1 MHSKNENQL
10 QLELLTANQHL
21 DLKQY
26 LAAQFT
32 ARLTEPIDW
41 TSRQFKNTF
50 LNVLD
55 RGPAACKPITV
66 SHFWFLFPVCTS
78 GIHFCFSLQSVNQN
92 GPPGVIAMLT
102 AALDL
107 GGADGSASGRLKNRK

>member
-1 MHSKNENQL
+1 MKGNDKWRLHSKNENQL
-10 QLELLTANQHL
+10 QLELLTANQHQ

-66 SHFWFLFPVCTS
+66 ISLPVSTSGFYFWFEISGLATS
-78 GIHFCFSLQSVNQN
+78 L
-92 GPPGVIAMLT
+92 
-102 AALDL
+102 
-107 GGADGSASGRLKNRK
+107 

>member
-1 MHSKNENQL
+1 MSKAQLDIFKPNKILKLGNDKWRLHSKNENQL
-10 QLELLTANQHL
+10 QLELLTANRHQ

-66 SHFWFLFPVCTS
+66 SQSLPVTFTLYFRFEFPV
-78 GIHFCFSLQSVNQN
+78 
-92 GPPGVIAMLT
+92 
-102 AALDL
+102 
-107 GGADGSASGRLKNRK
+107 